1 MKLIARHD
9 GNETPVVVERHGSGY
24 LVRLGEKS
32 FVVDMA
38 PAGRFVHSMR
48 LEDGRQ
54 YSVLHHRSGN
64 EHDVTILGR
73 SVHVEIVDPL
83 ALKRARSED
92 ALAATGTVSALM
104 PGRVV
109 RVLVKKGDSVV
120 RGAGLIV
127 FEAMKMENEI
137 QSAIDGVVDQ
147 VFVEP
152 GQTVESGAAL
162 VHVAPE

>member
-1 MKLIARHD
+1 MKLVARYD
-9 GNETPVVVERHGSGY
+9 GNEVPVVVERQGSGY

-32 FVVDMA
+32 LVVDLA
-38 PAGRFVHSMR
+38 PAGRFVHSLR

-83 ALKRARSED
+83 ALKRAKSED
-92 ALAATGTVSALM
+92 ALAATGTVTALM

-109 RVLVKKGDSVV
+109 RVLVKKGESVV
-120 RGAGLIV
+120 RGAGLMV

-137 QSAIDGVVDQ
+137 TAPIDGLIDEL
-147 VFVEP
+147 FVEP
-152 GQTVESGAAL
+152 GQTVDSGAPL
-162 VHVAPE
+162 CHVKGE